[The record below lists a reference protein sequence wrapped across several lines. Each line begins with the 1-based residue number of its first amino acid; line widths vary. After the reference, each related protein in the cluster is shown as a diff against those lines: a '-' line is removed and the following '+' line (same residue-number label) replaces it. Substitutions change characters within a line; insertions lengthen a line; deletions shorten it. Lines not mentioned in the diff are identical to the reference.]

1 MCPFLGLTAVI
12 AMAVFMLQAGTLPPG
27 APDVCEEPC
36 AEATT
41 AAPGVKGYRAPLVVR
56 QRVPAQ
62 MRGGV
67 YMPAHETY
75 VVLQPGHWEP
85 QGAAED
91 PAAATVGEPTAT
103 PETPEGCRRFGKQG
117 WDCDGGP

>member
-1 MCPFLGLTAVI
+1 MCPFLGLAAAI
-12 AMAVFMLQAGTLPPG
+12 AMAVFMLQAGTVSPG
-27 APDVCEEPC
+27 APPECKEPY

-41 AAPGVKGYRAPLVVR
+41 AAPGALGYRVPLVVW

-75 VVLQPGHWEP
+75 VVLQPGHWEA

-91 PAAATVGEPTAT
+91 PAAEAPA
-103 PETPEGCRRFGKQG
+103 GCRRSGKQG
-117 WDCDGGP
+117 WGYDGGP